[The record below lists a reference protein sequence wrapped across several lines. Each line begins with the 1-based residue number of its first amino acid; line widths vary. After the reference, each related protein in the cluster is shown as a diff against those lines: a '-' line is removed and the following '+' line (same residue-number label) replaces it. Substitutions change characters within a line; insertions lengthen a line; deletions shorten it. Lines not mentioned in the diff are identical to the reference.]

1 MKVLIAEDEP
11 EIWKPYKIALESRKH
26 KVVIAEDGE
35 ECLREYKK
43 ELSRKQKDGTEYLL
57 STTATPFDAVVLDYR
72 MPKKDGMEV
81 AKEILAVS
89 LNRE

>member
-43 ELSRKQKDGTEYLL
+43 ELSRKQKANSITL
-57 STTATPFDAVVLDYR
+57 SR
-72 MPKKDGMEV
+72 KQS
-81 AKEILAVS
+81 ILS
-89 LNRE
+89 